1 LFVCLCFRRRDASRR
16 RFYFPR
22 ARFFLFSTDE
32 LLSTVSMFNLTRR
45 FPLQVSLAAF
55 VLYAAAVSHGVTLN
69 SLSLTAKLA
78 GWDETPLVGQ
88 PLLWLLTLPL
98 RLLPAGSIALA
109 LNLFSAATAALTLG
123 LLARSVQ
130 LLPWDQPWTNEN
142 RRAAALPVLL
152 AAGLCG
158 LEFNFWQDAAAATG
172 ELLDLLLLATPLWLL
187 LEYRV
192 RREARWLDAAA
203 VVWGLGMAENWL
215 MQLALPLFIGGVIWL
230 QGRRFFRL
238 KFGLRLAG
246 LGLAGFSIYA
256 LLPLVNG
263 LNPHS
268 PWSLGES
275 WLVSLKQTKNMVR
288 LLYYQFWMAHRLLTV
303 VVVIYFLVPT
313 LPCLV
318 RLRDEGTNNKSGVD
332 RFQVWLYRGLRAGL
346 LLACLWLA
354 FDPVTGPRQL
364 VQHQL
369 GATLPLLAFDYLN
382 ALGAAFLLGNLLL
395 IFQGAVEERR
405 RRSQSKIPWR
415 KLAAPGAAGVLAL
428 MVAAL
433 AARNAPAILRAN
445 FHPLQR
451 FGELAVES
459 LPAGRGVVL
468 SDQPQKLE
476 VFQAALSHHRNA
488 SDWLAVDTRA
498 LPTVTY
504 RAQLERRRPAGW
516 LTESNRH
523 ELTQLE
529 TLQLLAHLAP
539 TNRLFYLH
547 FSYGLFFERFYLE
560 PAGAVYEVKLRGTN
574 FLDLPPLP
582 AAVTA
587 ANEAFW
593 TAAWQKD
600 FSPLATAA
608 SSKPAGWE
616 KKIQRLGFAPAPRQ
630 QDRLLAEWY
639 SLALDNWGV
648 TLQRQGRWPEAR
660 LRLEQALQLNPNNFS
675 AQISLTANTNLQAGL
690 KLGLAEVGKVA
701 EQLGNLQRLSL
712 LMNNGGQFDEPVF
725 CYLLGCAFQ
734 KTGLR
739 LQAVE
744 QFERT
749 RSLAPDVLAPKFA
762 LAELYSQLQLTDRAR
777 PFINQLRDETQK
789 LPDSAPV
796 DLELALLEANTWLAQ
811 TNVANARSA
820 LQSVLQQHPDD
831 VQIANRVISAYLAF
845 GDFTNALQLVDGQ
858 LAKSPDDVQ
867 ILNNQAAIL
876 IQAGQP
882 AAAIPVL
889 DHALALT
896 NLPAFRLNR
905 AIARLASED
914 FTAAEADYRELEK
927 SGEEPGRVSFGLA
940 AIAYHRHDTNL
951 TIQYLQLC
959 LTNTPAGTMLWHQAS
974 ARLQSL
980 QPGSGT
986 K

>member
-1 LFVCLCFRRRDASRR
+1 
-16 RFYFPR
+16 
-22 ARFFLFSTDE
+22 
-32 LLSTVSMFNLTRR
+32 MFNLTRR
-45 FPLQVSLAAF
+45 FPLLVALGAF
-55 VLYAAAVSHGVTLN
+55 VFYLATVSHGVTVN
-69 SLSLTAKLA
+69 SLPLTAKLA
-78 GWDETPLVGQ
+78 GWDGTPLVGQ

-98 RLLPAGSIALA
+98 RLLPAGGIALA
-109 LNLFSAATAALTLG
+109 LNFFSAATAALTLG
-123 LLARSVQ
+123 LLARTVQ
-130 LLPWDQPWTNEN
+130 LLPWDQPWFKAN
-142 RRAAALPVLL
+142 RRAAALPILL

-158 LEFNFWQDAAAATG
+158 LEFNFWQDATAATG
-172 ELLDLLLLATPLWLL
+172 ELLDLLLLAAALWLL

-215 MQLALPLFIGGVIWL
+215 MVLALPLFVAGVIWL
-230 QGRRFFRL
+230 ERVRFFQM
-238 KFGLRLAG
+238 KFLRRLAG

-256 LLPLVNG
+256 VLPLVNG
-263 LNPHS
+263 LDPHS
-268 PWSLGES
+268 PWSFGES

-303 VVVIYFLVPT
+303 AVVIYYLVPT

-318 RLRDEGTNNKSGVD
+318 HLCDEGTNNKSPLD

-346 LLACLWLA
+346 LLACCWLA
-354 FDPVTGPRQL
+354 FDPVIGPRQI
-364 VQHQL
+364 VQHQF
-369 GATLPLLAFDYLN
+369 GTTLPLLSFDYLN

-395 IFQGAVEERR
+395 ISQHPVVEEWR
-405 RRSQSKIPWR
+405 RRSLVKIPWR
-415 KLAAPGAAGVLAL
+415 KLAGPCAAGILVLMA
-428 MVAAL
+428 AAL

-445 FHPLQR
+445 LHPLPR

-459 LPAGRGVVL
+459 LPAGHGVVL
-468 SDQPQKLE
+468 SDQPQKLT
-476 VFQAALSHHRNA
+476 VFQAALSHRRNA

-498 LPTVTY
+498 LPAVAY
-504 RAQLERRRPAGW
+504 RAQLERRQPAGW

-529 TLQLLAHLAP
+529 TLRLLEHVAQ

-547 FSYGLFFERFYLE
+547 FSYGYLFERFYLE
-560 PAGAVYEVKLRGTN
+560 PAGAVYEMKLRGAHP
-574 FLDLPPLP
+574 LDLPPLP

-587 ANEAFW
+587 ANETFW

-600 FSPLATAA
+600 FSPLIPAA
-608 SSKPAGWE
+608 SRKPAGWE
-616 KKIQRLGFAPAPRQ
+616 KKLQRFGFAPAPRQ
-630 QDRLLAEWY
+630 QDQLLAEWY
-639 SLALDNWGV
+639 SVALDNWGV
-648 TLQRQGRWPEAR
+648 ALQRQGRWPEAR
-660 LRLEQALQLNPNNFS
+660 LRLEQALQLNANNFP
-675 AQISLTANTNLQAGL
+675 ARISLFANTNFQAGL
-690 KLGLAEVGKVA
+690 KLNLTEVGKVA
-701 EQLGNLQRLSL
+701 EQLGNMQRLGL
-712 LMNNGGQFDEPVF
+712 LMNNGGMFDDPVF

-749 RSLAPDVLAPKFA
+749 RTLAPDVLAPEFA
-762 LAELYSQLQLTDRAR
+762 LAELYSQLQFTDRAR
-777 PFINQLRDETQK
+777 PLISQLRADAK
-789 LPDSAPV
+789 KHPDSAPV
-796 DLELALLEANTWLAQ
+796 DLELALLEANSWLAQ
-811 TNVANARSA
+811 TNPANARSA

-831 VQIANRVISAYLAF
+831 AQIVNRVIGAYLAF
-845 GDFTNALQLVDGQ
+845 GDFTNALRLVDRQ

-876 IQAGQP
+876 IQAGRP
-882 AAAIPVL
+882 AEAVPVL
-889 DHALALT
+889 DHALTLT

-914 FTAAEADYRELEK
+914 YPAAETDYRELEK
-927 SGEEPGRVSFGLA
+927 TGDEPGRVSFGLA
-940 AIAYHRHDTNL
+940 AIAFHRQDTNQ

-959 LTNTPAGTMLWHQAS
+959 LTNTPAGTMLWRQAS
-974 ARLQSL
+974 ARLHSL
-980 QPGSGT
+980 EPGSGA